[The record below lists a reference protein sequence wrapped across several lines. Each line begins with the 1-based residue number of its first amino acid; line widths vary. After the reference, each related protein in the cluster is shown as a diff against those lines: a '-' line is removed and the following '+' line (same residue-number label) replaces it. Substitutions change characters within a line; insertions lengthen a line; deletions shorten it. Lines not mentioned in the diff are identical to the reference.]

1 MTPDQKVFLNRAYA
15 AAKLA
20 GHIFPDMAACE
31 CALESTYG
39 TSVLARTANNLF
51 GCKRH
56 AHEYYPTVSLPTK
69 EDLDGKWVA
78 LNSSLIAYPDWAA
91 CFRDRMGTLKRLAF
105 VYPHYA
111 NALAA
116 TSPEDYIEQVSQTWS
131 TDPHRAQ
138 SCCQIYRE
146 MVNDWNANA

>member
-1 MTPDQKVFLNRAYA
+1 MTPTQKAFLNRAYE

-20 GHIFPDMAACE
+20 GHIFPEMAACE
-31 CALESTYG
+31 CALESGYG
-39 TSVLARTANNLF
+39 ASVLARTANNLF

-78 LNSSLIAYPDWAA
+78 LNSSFIAYPDWAA
-91 CFRDRMGTLKRLAF
+91 CFADRMETLKRLAPF
-105 VYPHYA
+105 YPHYKA
-111 NALAA
+111 ALEA
-116 TSPEDYIEQVSQTWS
+116 TSAENYVEQVSQTWS

-138 SCCQIYRE
+138 SCCQIYHE
-146 MVNDWNANA
+146 ISSDWNANA